1 MEQNIINA
9 NTNFGD
15 LLKNINEGKFGEKYP
30 SYNFWKSESGY
41 LIYPFEINLGKDEIK
56 DNGFNEIIDKFI
68 FLFKIKTNIKLI
80 NKDTNETFKEFEA
93 FSTFEI
99 EKNISFYDIKI
110 SQLFVKTG
118 NKFVQYKYIKNIL
131 GTYISNKILEIY
143 IAFIKDLPKLELKE
157 ILEQRQNYRPEEYSI
172 FFYDYFI
179 YEDKDKREE
188 EFIYFN
194 NDKRN
199 IIFNNIKI
207 LKSYNNNLKTYKITG
222 PSSIGKSLTL
232 FYISRILYNVIYIN
246 LKTLNNYKK
255 NLYKCYH
262 IIITEL
268 ERLVCQQNIN
278 ELEKVIKNCFE
289 KQLSPLELI
298 LSVMKFLS
306 NIIGLNFVFIFDQ
319 YKKKYIIEGFY
330 NEIMNYKNI
339 KIIFCSS
346 INDKEIRDECIKSWE
361 RKVMNIE
368 DFNDDSEKYYFYF
381 DDIYSYQKRKYN
393 NKLLKQFNFLP
404 KYVKMYE
411 DNNKD
416 YKSFLEEAIS
426 KIKKKIKEYCK
437 NDENQYYDILVHLRF
452 IIDNEYIFSKLSE
465 IIQYCLLKFFKIEFY
480 ERTFKI
486 TPIFSFMK
494 YFIWI
499 HFSEDICYNYFNNSL
514 YRKNIIESE
523 SVKGCYFEQAVKY
536 GLQKICKYNNIVTL
550 REIAEMK
557 EIIDTNS
564 YYNID
569 EEDDTN
575 ENEIDICYEDDNKK
589 NNKKFHQLLED
600 FKINDDE
607 NLTKSFISNKNK
619 NLISKYTI
627 EYSKN
632 IEDFRMDA
640 IKDYKYEISI
650 KNNFTGNEA
659 LLLDQIKKTGKT
671 LDYALLYGKKNEKV
685 LIGFQ
690 IKCYFNNSILAEQT
704 IDKSTIRENC
714 SKMLVNSMI
723 LFNCKITNWNYILI
737 FFINNEE
744 KNENINLKNLEKCKN
759 NNIHYLFYDPKNKVF
774 LNENKK
780 VINSIKLEEN
790 SDLDN
795 FQSNILNYTNIDEII
810 REKGKIK
817 IVGNLDKMIECFI
830 EDMSLVIK
838 TKNLSDILNML
849 SRIVQFK
856 LKFSAKINIIEDGLL
871 LPPNQKHLYIYKF
884 KNNKL
889 ILVQREQSVNNY
901 IEYYDI
907 KDNKKIDLQEF
918 LKLIGNNNGGYYYC
932 LEKYKKI
939 NENKK

>member
-1 MEQNIINA
+1 
-9 NTNFGD
+9 
-15 LLKNINEGKFGEKYP
+15 
-30 SYNFWKSESGY
+30 
-41 LIYPFEINLGKDEIK
+41 
-56 DNGFNEIIDKFI
+56 
-68 FLFKIKTNIKLI
+68 
-80 NKDTNETFKEFEA
+80 
-93 FSTFEI
+93 
-99 EKNISFYDIKI
+99 
-110 SQLFVKTG
+110 
-118 NKFVQYKYIKNIL
+118 
-131 GTYISNKILEIY
+131 
-143 IAFIKDLPKLELKE
+143 
-157 ILEQRQNYRPEEYSI
+157 
-172 FFYDYFI
+172 
-179 YEDKDKREE
+179 
-188 EFIYFN
+188 
-194 NDKRN
+194 
-199 IIFNNIKI
+199 
-207 LKSYNNNLKTYKITG
+207 
-222 PSSIGKSLTL
+222 
-232 FYISRILYNVIYIN
+232 
-246 LKTLNNYKK
+246 
-255 NLYKCYH
+255 
-262 IIITEL
+262 
-268 ERLVCQQNIN
+268 
-278 ELEKVIKNCFE
+278 
-289 KQLSPLELI
+289 
-298 LSVMKFLS
+298 
-306 NIIGLNFVFIFDQ
+306 
-319 YKKKYIIEGFY
+319 
-330 NEIMNYKNI
+330 
-339 KIIFCSS
+339 
-346 INDKEIRDECIKSWE
+346 
-361 RKVMNIE
+361 
-368 DFNDDSEKYYFYF
+368 
-381 DDIYSYQKRKYN
+381 
-393 NKLLKQFNFLP
+393 
-404 KYVKMYE
+404 
-411 DNNKD
+411 
-416 YKSFLEEAIS
+416 
-426 KIKKKIKEYCK
+426 
-437 NDENQYYDILVHLRF
+437 
-452 IIDNEYIFSKLSE
+452 
-465 IIQYCLLKFFKIEFY
+465 
-480 ERTFKI
+480 
-486 TPIFSFMK
+486 
-494 YFIWI
+494 
-499 HFSEDICYNYFNNSL
+499 
-514 YRKNIIESE
+514 
-523 SVKGCYFEQAVKY
+523 
-536 GLQKICKYNNIVTL
+536 
-550 REIAEMK
+550 MK

-569 EEDDTN
+569 EEDDTS

-704 IDKSTIRENC
+704 IDKSTIREKC

-795 FQSNILNYTNIDEII
+795 FQTNILNYTNIDEII

-871 LPPNQKHLYIYKF
+871 LPPNQKHLYIYKL

-907 KDNKKIDLQEF
+907 KDKKKIDLQEF